1 MITTS
6 LTSTQ
11 QPSLRYPTVT
21 GFVILCWLL
30 FGLTS
35 WAQTTKTPPAT
46 IVSGKVT
53 EAETGDP
60 IPFAAVVFKG
70 STTGTNTDFEGKFTL
85 KTTKPVDSIQVVY
98 VGFKTRVKAVQRG
111 QSQTINFQLAS
122 TAYQKQEIVVVAG
135 ENPAYE
141 IMRRVVRNKDRNDR
155 KNITSYEY
163 EAYNKVEVDI
173 DNIGEKFAKR
183 PIMRKIKSV
192 VDSMAKIVGEDGKP
206 LIPIF
211 ISESISKYY
220 ATSNPDRTHEDIL
233 KTKVKGVGLDEGS
246 FITNIIG
253 SSLQQYNFYDNNVE
267 ILGKAF
273 VSPLSTFWRLSYD
286 FELKDSMFV
295 GEDWCYKLIVY
306 PRREADL
313 AFSGTIWITKEDY
326 ALKRCDLVTTKTT
339 NINFVS
345 KLKLQQ
351 ELVRMRNGA
360 WLPSKNRLLV
370 DIANLNDQWAGLLAK
385 SYSSNK
391 NFRINNEA
399 PPEIFEK
406 PIEFA
411 EDAREDDAKFWDR
424 NRHDTLSSDELKMMN
439 MIDTIRKLP
448 VVRTYVEIIDIA
460 INGSQRFGKVDVGP
474 YIQTLAINNVEGLR
488 TRLGFRT
495 NSFWNKKWTIEAFG
509 AYGSMDGRFKGGLA
523 LEHIFSRKRW
533 TQAGIKVT
541 HDLEQLALQDNTL
554 SPSGLFYAFTK
565 WADIKVAR
573 PFYATTYE
581 GFVTRELFKGF
592 NPTLTVRHRTW
603 DPAFNFVYPVREGD
617 QIVPGYDGFSN
628 TEAQLDI
635 RYCAKEYLL
644 EDNTN
649 QRYAIYSRLSPTYSL
664 RFVAGQANV
673 GGQMLDYQRISAGIN
688 HYLNYGLLG
697 SGRYIV
703 EAGLIPS
710 TVPYPL
716 LKTPLGNPFP
726 VFAPAAFNTMNF
738 FEFVNDRWV
747 SVSYQHFFEGA
758 FLNSIPIVKKA
769 NLRFTAQGKMLF
781 GQLSGRNNDYNTLQG
796 IEPQFATMDQRPFAE
811 VGYGIENIFRFASI
825 NFIHRLSY
833 LERPNARPFYVKVGA
848 AFKL

>member
-1 MITTS
+1 MPDIQHRALAQNAAKAPTTV
-6 LTSTQ
+6 
-11 QPSLRYPTVT
+11 VT
-21 GFVILCWLL
+21 
-30 FGLTS
+30 
-35 WAQTTKTPPAT
+35 
-46 IVSGKVT
+46 GKVT

-60 IPFAAVVFKG
+60 IPFASVVFKG
-70 STTGTNTDFEGKFTL
+70 TSIGTNTDFEGKFTL
-85 KTTKPVDSIQVVY
+85 KTTKPVDSLQVVY
-98 VGFKTRVKAVQRG
+98 VGFKTRVKAVKAG
-111 QSQTINFQLAS
+111 QSQILNFQLAS
-122 TAYQKQEIVVVAG
+122 TTFQKQEIVVVAG

-141 IMRRVVRNKDRNDR
+141 IMRRVVRNKERNDR

-183 PIMRKIKSV
+183 PLMRKIKAV

-220 ATSNPDRTHEDIL
+220 ATSNPDRTHEDVL

-253 SSLQQYNFYDNNVE
+253 ASLQQYNFYDNNVE

-273 VSPLSTFWRLSYD
+273 VSPLSSFWRLSYD

-313 AFSGTIWITKEDY
+313 VFSGTIWITKEDY
-326 ALKRCDLVTTKTT
+326 ALKRCDLVTTQTT

-385 SYSSNK
+385 SYSSNR

-399 PPEIFEK
+399 PVEIFDK

-411 EDAREDDAKFWDR
+411 EDARDGGDDRYWQL
-424 NRHDTLSSDELKMMN
+424 NRHDTLSKDEQKMMA
-439 MIDTIRKLP
+439 MIDTIKKMP

-474 YIQTLAINNVEGLR
+474 YVQALAINNVEGLR
-488 TRLGFRT
+488 VRGGFRT
-495 NSFWNKKWTIEAFG
+495 NSFWNKKWTIEAYG
-509 AYGSMDGRFKGGLA
+509 AYGSKDGRFKGGLG
-523 LEHIFSRKRW
+523 LEHIFSRKKW
-533 TQAGIKVT
+533 TQAGIKVS
-541 HDLEQLALQDNTL
+541 HDIEQLALMGNNLGL
-554 SPSGLFYAFTK
+554 SSLFLAFTR
-565 WADIKVAR
+565 WGDIVQSR
-573 PFYATTYE
+573 PFYMTTVE
-581 GFVTRELFKGF
+581 GFFTREVYKGF
-592 NPTLTVRHRTW
+592 NPTLRLKQQWW
-603 DPAFNFVYPVREGD
+603 DPAFNFVYPVTEGSTT
-617 QIVPGYDGFSN
+617 VPGTDGFSN
-628 TEAQLDI
+628 SEAQLEL

-649 QRYAIYSRLSPTYSL
+649 SRYAVYSRLSPTFTVRYT
-664 RFVAGQANV
+664 AGMADIGRQR
-673 GGQMLDYQRISAGIN
+673 LDYHRITAEVN

-703 EAGLIPS
+703 ELGVIPS
-710 TVPYPL
+710 KVPYPL
-716 LKTPLGNPFP
+716 LRSPLGNPTAIY
-726 VFAPAAFNTMNF
+726 APAAFNTMNF
-738 FEFVNDRWV
+738 FEFVTDQWASITYN
-747 SVSYQHFFEGA
+747 HFFEGA
-758 FLNSIPIVKKA
+758 FLNSIPLVKKL
-769 NLRFTAQGKMLF
+769 NWRFTAQGKLLF
-781 GQLSGRNNDYNTLQG
+781 GQLSGTNKDYNTLPG
-796 IEPQFATMDQRPFAE
+796 IPDQFGVMDNRPYAE
-811 VGYGIENIFRFASI
+811 IGYGIENIFRFARI
-825 NFIHRLSY
+825 DFMHRLTY
-833 LERPNARPFYVKVGA
+833 LERENARPFFVKVGA
-848 AFKL
+848 QFKL